1 MATYTG
7 GCLCKGVRYEFSTDP
22 LMTVSCYCRDCQQV
36 TGSPFTTVSAIP
48 RSAFRLLSGDLG
60 SFTVTAGSGRKVTRE
75 FCKVCG
81 SPLFTKAEMVPD
93 VMFIKTISLD
103 DPQHIKPV
111 VSCWTSRA
119 QPWAPIAADTQ
130 QYPENPEL

>member
-36 TGSPFTTVSAIP
+36 TGSPLTTVSAIP
-48 RSAFRLLSGDLG
+48 RTAFRLLSGDLG

-93 VMFIKTISLD
+93 LLFVKTISLD
-103 DPQHIKPV
+103 DPRNIKPV

-119 QPWAPIAADTQ
+119 QPWAPIATDTQ
-130 QYPENPEL
+130 QYPENPQL